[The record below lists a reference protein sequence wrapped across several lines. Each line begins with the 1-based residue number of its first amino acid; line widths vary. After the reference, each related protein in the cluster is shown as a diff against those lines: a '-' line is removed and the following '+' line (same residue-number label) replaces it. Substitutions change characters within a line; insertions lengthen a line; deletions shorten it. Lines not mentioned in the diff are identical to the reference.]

1 MDREI
6 PEMSE
11 ETLQRLSLLKDRLGH
26 LHKLL
31 HKYYTQSLHR
41 LEEKAASYG
50 VMDVPLVLQNQIE
63 ETRSKIKE
71 LEDEIK
77 QVERSITEIKEM
89 VRREGKEKQTREE
102 EKALLSRFWQIRDD
116 EPLFCAI
123 STVGHEDTGKYLR
136 RATGFGEIRGYA
148 SIVYSLD
155 RAYAKG
161 IMKDARLYFSDT
173 FPQDRRLERSLI
185 LLGGDDKN
193 DVTCQMMRHFELQGK
208 KWPFRFYYE
217 KDERG
222 KDTGFK
228 CLIVQDAEGV
238 ESTYNPKYEEVRT
251 SGSDRKSIQVVQ
263 DFGVVA
269 KLPNPINPYSK
280 LYIFAGCHTYGTAA
294 AAKAV
299 AAKSILRR
307 IEEVCPYYLTS
318 KFFVSVIRCIM
329 TNENF
334 FHVDRMEIF
343 YPLDEKT
350 LRPISEGVIKDVDF
364 SDLGDLVD
372 ETDFSNT

>member
-1 MDREI
+1 MSGEM

-11 ETLQRLSLLKDRLGH
+11 ETLQRLSLLKDRLEH

-31 HKYYTQSLHR
+31 HQYYVQNLHR

-50 VMDVPLVLQNQIE
+50 VMDVPIALQNQIE

-71 LEDEIK
+71 LEDEIE
-77 QVERSITEIKEM
+77 QVEHSITEIKKL
-89 VRREGKEKQTREE
+89 VKREGKEKQTRKE
-102 EKALLSRFWQIRDD
+102 EKALLSRFWQIRGD

-123 STVGHEDTGKYLR
+123 STVGSEDTGKYKR

-148 SIVYSLD
+148 SIVYSLA
-155 RAYAKG
+155 RAYEKG
-161 IMKDARLYFSDT
+161 VIKDSGLYFSDT

-193 DVTCQMMRHFELQGK
+193 DVTLRMTRYFELQNK
-208 KWPFRFYYE
+208 ELPFRFYYE
-217 KDERG
+217 KDEKG

-228 CLIVQDAEGV
+228 CLFVQDIEGI
-238 ESTYNPKYEEVRT
+238 ETSYNPQYVEDESKN
-251 SGSDRKSIQVVQ
+251 IQVVQ

-269 KLPNPINPYSK
+269 RLPNPLNPHSK

-294 AAKAV
+294 AAKAI

-307 IEEVCPYYLTS
+307 IERTCPYYLTS
-318 KFFVSVIRCIM
+318 KFFVAVIRCTMIS
-329 TNENF
+329 ENF
-334 FHVDRMEIF
+334 FYIDRMEVF
-343 YPLDEKT
+343 CPLNDTT
-350 LRPISEGVIKDVDF
+350 LRPIPEGTIRDVNF
-364 SDLGDLVD
+364 SVKRAAL
-372 ETDFSNT
+372 